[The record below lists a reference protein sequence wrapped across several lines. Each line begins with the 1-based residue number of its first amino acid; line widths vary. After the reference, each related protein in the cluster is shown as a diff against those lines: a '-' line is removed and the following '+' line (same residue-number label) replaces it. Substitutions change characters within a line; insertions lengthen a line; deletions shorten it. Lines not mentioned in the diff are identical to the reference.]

1 VLARAFGFLGPVEAV
16 ASLAMLPVGG
26 DAVLRLAPGNAMPAD
41 GTALATLSTMVF
53 AAIVLGQMGNAFECP
68 STRLS
73 LRALRPASNRLLV
86 GRSLSRAWPCSGSS
100 IRSRCRR
107 CSACG
112 R

>member
-1 VLARAFGFLGPVEAV
+1 
-16 ASLAMLPVGG
+16 
-26 DAVLRLAPGNAMPAD
+26 MPAD

-53 AAIVLGQMGNAFECP
+53 AAIVLGQMGNAFECR

-86 GRSLSRAWPCSGSS
+86 GAVAIEGLAPARGRLPGADAG
-100 IRSRCRR
+100 R
-107 CSACG
+107 CSASG